1 MPLQKDCARSLTP
14 GSPLT
19 APSVTARF
27 VPRKITFA
35 LCFVTIACA
44 LLFISC
50 GNNAGGN
57 SLHLKSPNTGE
68 KDAPVKSSYAFAVT
82 KSFTDLEG
90 KITTG
95 ASYRVYS
102 ANYVLDAANFA
113 MTLDRPLTSEDQV
126 RVVFNL
132 VGDEGTN
139 DKSPPKAGTYSA
151 KADKFM
157 KVEDVAIVSRKGAA
171 DSKFSLD
178 RSKLT
183 GDVKVTSATADS
195 LSGEIDLASGDA
207 SIKGSFTAKVLK
219 RK

>member
-1 MPLQKDCARSLTP
+1 
-14 GSPLT
+14 
-19 APSVTARF
+19 
-27 VPRKITFA
+27 
-35 LCFVTIACA
+35 
-44 LLFISC
+44 
-50 GNNAGGN
+50 
-57 SLHLKSPNTGE
+57 
-68 KDAPVKSSYAFAVT
+68 
-82 KSFTDLEG
+82 
-90 KITTG
+90 
-95 ASYRVYS
+95 
-102 ANYVLDAANFA
+102 
-113 MTLDRPLTSEDQV
+113 
-126 RVVFNL
+126 VFNL

-207 SIKGSFTAKVLK
+207 AIKGSFTAKVLK